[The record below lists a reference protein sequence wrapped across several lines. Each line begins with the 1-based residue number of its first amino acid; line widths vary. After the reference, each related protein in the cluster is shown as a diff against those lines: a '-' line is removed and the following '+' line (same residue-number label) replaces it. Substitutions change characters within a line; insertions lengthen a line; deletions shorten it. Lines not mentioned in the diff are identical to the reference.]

1 MAWAKS
7 IGPTLK
13 TGFFTLAALCVGSGA
28 AVALDWGRPLDQG
41 GSIGARLREIAETK
55 GQRHEIKGDC
65 MSSCTLWLG
74 HKGACVA
81 ADATLWFHAAADG
94 LKQAHYTN
102 PWLWKSTKGNRILLN
117 AYPARLRAFVV
128 DNGWLETPEMHTLS
142 GAQLTA
148 LGVPAC
154 L

>member
-1 MAWAKS
+1 
-7 IGPTLK
+7 
-13 TGFFTLAALCVGSGA
+13 
-28 AVALDWGRPLDQG
+28 
-41 GSIGARLREIAETK
+41 
-55 GQRHEIKGDC
+55 
-65 MSSCTLWLG
+65 
-74 HKGACVA
+74 
-81 ADATLWFHAAADG
+81 

-102 PWLWKSTKGNRILLN
+102 PWLWKSTEGNRILLN